1 MVSNEEIKRRL
12 ELRRRGINP
21 DEGLNK
27 ENEVICSKCQ
37 AVNLENA
44 KFCISCGNQLNEPQ
58 VYTLKI
64 NEIGSNS
71 IMCPSCGSEN
81 KPNSKF
87 CTGCG
92 NNLLETIVDAPEANE
107 TEINSLICP
116 ECSFENNQGSK
127 FCISCGNSLKEIL
140 NESIEDANSFNTE
153 MNNEKEVYL
162 TIKDGNSH
170 DEKID
175 DKQEVQ
181 LDAESE
187 NASDKEMED
196 ILEQPAE
203 VNILD
208 EIKKAKELLDM
219 GAISQEEYEIIKSKY
234 LDLLN

>member
-1 MVSNEEIKRRL
+1 MVSNEKIKRRL

-44 KFCISCGNQLNEPQ
+44 KFCISCGNSL
-58 VYTLKI
+58 
-64 NEIGSNS
+64 EIS
-71 IMCPSCGSEN
+71 
-81 KPNSKF
+81 
-87 CTGCG
+87 
-92 NNLLETIVDAPEANE
+92 
-107 TEINSLICP
+107 
-116 ECSFENNQGSK
+116 
-127 FCISCGNSLKEIL
+127 
-140 NESIEDANSFNTE
+140 NESIEDVNSFNTE

-170 DEKID
+170 DEKIY
-175 DKQEVQ
+175 DKQKVQ
-181 LDAESE
+181 LDAESK
-187 NASDKEMED
+187 NAPDKEMED

>member
-64 NEIGSNS
+64 NEIKSNS
-71 IMCPSCGSEN
+71 IICPSCGSEN

-107 TEINSLICP
+107 TEMNSLICP

-127 FCISCGNSLKEIL
+127 FCISCGNSLEIS
-140 NESIEDANSFNTE
+140 NESIEDVNSFNTE